1 MCTVHPVFQTN
12 PNIITDST
20 HRTKCIERYRC
31 VHACIQGRIHE
42 CGDNVEMCTHHE
54 SIYYVVHCGARLWCY
69 RRNSA
74 TITEHA
80 VSQPSC
86 TLSVPFLHASERNLS
101 GRLGSWKL
109 MSENGNWLSKNNVPT
124 YATIFKRHVPLT
136 TCNQSPTR
144 PESKKHGGFNMS
156 QGISSHFKPFLLLD
170 FGVKLRCSSIWISWA
185 SRHWQ
190 SLQRSPPNRAPE
202 VNASRDLE
210 GWKLKVTFFLP

>member
-1 MCTVHPVFQTN
+1 
-12 PNIITDST
+12 
-20 HRTKCIERYRC
+20 
-31 VHACIQGRIHE
+31 VHASWI
-42 CGDNVEMCTHHE
+42 
-54 SIYYVVHCGARLWCY
+54 YVVHSGARLWCY
-69 RRNSA
+69 RRNNA
-74 TITEHA
+74 TTTERA

-109 MSENGNWLSKNNVPT
+109 MSENGNWLSKNHVPT
-124 YATIFKRHVPLT
+124 YANIFKRHVPLT

-202 VNASRDLE
+202 VNASRRCKKQGENPQFFRNYASSLRLLE
-210 GWKLKVTFFLP
+210 GSGGLKVESHLFFAVKNIFMLILDIADHCNNHCNNQQGT